1 MLVFVEN
8 IGHKYDFQGWG
19 GVVSGR
25 VWGWGGCYLMP
36 PMLFFDN
43 LVKFFHQIVKK

>member
-8 IGHKYDFQGWG
+8 IGQKYDFQGVG

-25 VWGWGGCYLMP
+25 VWGWGWSRC
-36 PMLFFDN
+36 
-43 LVKFFHQIVKK
+43 KEKKVLTDY